1 MMMWY
6 SMIWWCD
13 MMITTH
19 KDATIVNVL
28 LLQPFSLGQSK
39 FGYYVAQTLQ
49 KCVVCVLDSPKA
61 VYFWRIWHC
70 FSNVSE
76 ESAQLRLLYTYIDQ
90 QFRSCEIL
98 IAWLRMAVSFGAW
111 CRMDEFMRSH
121 LSVFP
126 HVYIVLLAIYW

>member
-1 MMMWY
+1 MLLVC
-6 SMIWWCD
+6 SFKTLIQEGTWCFYFLFAG
-13 MMITTH
+13 
-19 KDATIVNVL
+19 K
-28 LLQPFSLGQSK
+28 LQQLEDLVREIL
-39 FGYYVAQTLQ
+39 YYVAQTLQ